1 MGTSRLI
8 INNSG
13 VLEGC
18 SSPDRDLLIPEGVT
32 AIGDWAFY
40 GCIGLTRVT
49 IPRSVKKIGGSAFYG
64 CTALTSVAIPKGV
77 ADIG

>member
-40 GCIGLTRVT
+40 GCIERG
-49 IPRSVKKIGGSAFYG
+49 
-64 CTALTSVAIPKGV
+64 
-77 ADIG
+77 